1 MKVFLKNIIIL
12 ILGMIFLCSV
22 GCTDSETNI
31 NDKDTYFLEESIEN
45 SEAFYL
51 ELEAYERV
59 LKGEEVYFD
68 FYEGE
73 RSLDKISE
81 LFKDDISVEMDVI
94 KKFAILDMDNDGI
107 FEIVLELINGNLN
120 MILHYKNG
128 TVFSHTFGNRQVGN
142 IKADGTFSWAGSAG
156 YHGYGRLLL
165 YKEACEILNI
175 GFQNRDEKDCETLFY
190 IGADKVTEKMYA
202 EFSNIENKKEDV
214 IWHDFTVENI
224 EKEIKLK

>member
-68 FYEGE
+68 FY
-73 RSLDKISE
+73 
-81 LFKDDISVEMDVI
+81 
-94 KKFAILDMDNDGI
+94 NDGI